1 MGNNLEA
8 KTPSWPRNMEQYSP
22 PVDVLDIL
30 TTNIEDE
37 QKIGAFFASKPNL
50 LNEFVDS
57 FSPSLKFI
65 NLIFYLATCRCT

>member
-1 MGNNLEA
+1 MGNNIEA
-8 KTPSWPRNMEQYSP
+8 NRMVVSSPKVVSSP

-30 TTNIEDE
+30 TTNFEDE

-57 FSPSLKFI
+57 FSLPQIL
-65 NLIFYLATCRCT
+65 NLIFFSATCRST